1 MQISGVSVLQLVR
14 EWQRQQQ
21 VNPVAAIVLKQ
32 TPVERPLQ
40 NPYEGHSYMARQL
53 SETIPDFVK
62 RMPPLTSSGDG
73 SWIWIANPVVKG
85 KGNGNNNGKDR
96 FDLANFQDLGVQLL
110 ENFDAKR
117 TQIESENVGKVQSTI
132 TRKLGPHRDKLKE
145 DILDIAIKHGVT
157 SGKVSLTA
165 SAAKMPRYCA
175 DNTL

>member
-40 NPYEGHSYMARQL
+40 NPYEGRSYMARQL